1 MSKLNVAVQTR
12 LKVVP
17 ITRNLLR
24 AGNAGEFCFNLGCSE
39 LDTRVAQEGFA
50 RGLFKRLVIHAVDGN
65 GHAMDTAT
73 FAVDHN
79 GNAGDK
85 MVSIDA
91 DDTVSHLERTDPGLA
106 EAVRRTAVR
115 FQRKGLRPVPRFW
128 YRDDIAANP
137 ALRAQHNRELGIVDA
152 TTIETAPGYELIPIA
167 KVTPGKDKLQS
178 VQLHWGKKRS

>member
-1 MSKLNVAVQTR
+1 MSKLNVAVQTT
-12 LKVVP
+12 LKVLP
-17 ITRNLLR
+17 IPRNLLQ
-24 AGNAGEFCFNLGCSE
+24 AANAGEFCFNLGCSE

-50 RGLFKRLVIHAVDGN
+50 RGLFKRLVVYAVDGN
-65 GHAMDTAT
+65 GDAQDTAT
-73 FAVDHN
+73 FAVDHG
-79 GNAGDK
+79 GNDGDN

-115 FQRKGLRPVPRFW
+115 FQRKGLRAVPRFW
-128 YRDDIAANP
+128 YRDDIGSDP

-152 TTIETAPGYELIPIA
+152 TVIETAPGYQLIPIA
-167 KVTPGKDKLQS
+167 TITPGKDKLQS